1 MRVERPLARHVPPY
15 LVTERPWY
23 AKSLHR
29 KHHLTSRAALSTLAL
44 PYFFERKDGMSE
56 MNWPNG
62 PDPFHYREHRN
73 ELSND

>member
-1 MRVERPLARHVPPY
+1 MDRAPQSDLNLLDHDA
-15 LVTERPWY
+15 LV
-23 AKSLHR
+23 A
-29 KHHLTSRAALSTLAL
+29 LAL

-73 ELSND
+73 EIDYVGHMFPA